1 MVQQAIEQRR
11 RQGTVVVKDLR
22 PVLEGPV
29 AGNDRRAALIAL
41 ADDLEEA
48 IGAEL
53 IDRQIPQF
61 VNLCGAPHKL
71 TYGVS

>member
-1 MVQQAIEQRR
+1 
-11 RQGTVVVKDLR
+11 
-22 PVLEGPV
+22 VLESPV

-61 VNLCGAPHKL
+61 VDLCGAPHKSTNVESSVMWSATAIL
-71 TYGVS
+71 LFS